1 MILDGNCA
9 DAAWQV
15 LPEDVRLVAKSPLYC
30 RIEIYDAPA
39 PMVLDSRS
47 TTACSEPRVSHLLLV
62 DDDLDVLDL
71 LKKFLEL
78 HGYRVDVASDGTSLW
93 QAMQRQQPD
102 LVILDVMLPGESGLV
117 LCQRL
122 RSEHSVAVIMLTA
135 MGELSDR
142 VVGLELGADDYL
154 SKPFDARELLARVRA
169 VLRRTGEVRSVL
181 NDKPRPTLEFAGWQ
195 LDVTRRELRSPDQVM
210 IPLSAGEF
218 ELLLVFAEHPR
229 RVLSRQQL
237 LDMTRGDAHDAFDR
251 SIDVQVSRLRRKLE
265 GDVGALPMIRTVRN
279 SGYLFTPSVLVKR

>member
-1 MILDGNCA
+1 MN
-9 DAAWQV
+9 
-15 LPEDVRLVAKSPLYC
+15 
-30 RIEIYDAPA
+30 
-39 PMVLDSRS
+39 
-47 TTACSEPRVSHLLLV
+47 HLLLV
-62 DDDLDVLDL
+62 DDDLEVLAL
-71 LKKFLEL
+71 LKKFLEQ
-78 HGYRVDVASDGTSLW
+78 HGYCVDVASDGTGLW
-93 QAMQRQQPD
+93 QAMARQQPD

-154 SKPFDARELLARVRA
+154 TKPFDARELLARVRA
-169 VLRRTGEVRSVL
+169 VLRRTGEISR
-181 NDKPRPTLEFAGWQ
+181 DKPRPTLEFAGWL
-195 LDVTRRELRSPDQVM
+195 LDVTRRELRSPDKVM
-210 IPLSAGEF
+210 IPLSGGEF
-218 ELLLVFAEHPR
+218 DLLLVFAEHPR

-237 LDMTRGDAHDAFDR
+237 LDMTRGDAFEAFDR

-265 GDVGALPMIRTVRN
+265 GDVSGTPMIRTVRN